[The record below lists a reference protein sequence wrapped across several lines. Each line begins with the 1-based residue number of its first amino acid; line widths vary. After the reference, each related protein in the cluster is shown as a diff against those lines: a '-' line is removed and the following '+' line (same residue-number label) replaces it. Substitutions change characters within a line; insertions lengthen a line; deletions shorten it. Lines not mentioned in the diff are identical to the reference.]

1 MKPWEAEGISRATWY
16 RRQHRKTSGETETI
30 DETAVRETAETMGQ
44 ASETE
49 TAVAE
54 TAETTAAETGETPP
68 RETTAEAKAETKA
81 ETSETC
87 ISDADAARRAE
98 RYRAARKRRGELVA
112 SRGLKWALQDAGVPY
127 ERLQQEVDR
136 IRQLAKH

>member
-68 RETTAEAKAETKA
+68 RET
-81 ETSETC
+81 S
-87 ISDADAARRAE
+87 RPP
-98 RYRAARKRRGELVA
+98 RY
-112 SRGLKWALQDAGVPY
+112 
-127 ERLQQEVDR
+127 DR
-136 IRQLAKH
+136 IARAGCSGTLAVRRPSMASW